1 MIRQDMAQSK
11 LIYFLSPKGYFTGP
25 LVRDFWTKGAI
36 ITPNHSLLTQ
46 MGATVVIWSA
56 NITFTLFPPPHPP
69 PHPPPPPP
77 PAIHTHTHT
86 YIHTPHSLART
97 GVSGFKK
104 VVKKVD
110 FFEGD
115 GA

>member
-46 MGATVVIWSA
+46 MGATVIIWSA
-56 NITFTLFPPPHPP
+56 NITFTLLLSSNLLHQ
-69 PHPPPPPP
+69 PPPPPP
-77 PAIHTHTHT
+77 LYTHIHTHIYTHPT
-86 YIHTPHSLART
+86 ASLER
-97 GVSGFKK
+97 G
-104 VVKKVD
+104 
-110 FFEGD
+110 
-115 GA
+115 

>member
-46 MGATVVIWSA
+46 MGATVIIWSA
-56 NITFTLFPPPHPP
+56 NITFTLLLSSNLLHQPPLPT
-69 PHPPPPPP
+69 